1 MNLKKKIISGTVTA
15 LLGMALIGGGTFAY
29 FSDTAEQT
37 NKFAAGTIDL
47 DVDPTVQIPMNEF
60 KPGDWMPRSFELQN
74 NGSLDMKYVDLTTDY
89 TVYTSKN
96 ESVLFEFDNKKPGD
110 TFNHSFNMKNNGTL
124 DMKEVTLYSEHT
136 TYNREGTQEN
146 NGFANQIVLQRIEV
160 DGKNILQKPM
170 SLEKLSK
177 TPIVL
182 EKNIAANFPAIQ
194 VFVEFEF
201 EKTKENQNEF
211 QGNQL
216 ELLWTFEA
224 IQADD

>member
-1 MNLKKKIISGTVTA
+1 MEASVFLIHNSVEGGVFLGIKKNLVAGIITGLIGLALISGGTAAFFSDALDTKNKILSGYMDLDIGNLK
-15 LLGMALIGGGTFAY
+15 
-29 FSDTAEQT
+29 
-37 NKFAAGTIDL
+37 
-47 DVDPTVQIPMNEF
+47 NE
-60 KPGDWMPRSFELQN
+60 R
-74 NGSLDMKYVDLTTDY
+74 
-89 TVYTSKN
+89 
-96 ESVLFEFDNKKPGD
+96 VLFEFDNKKPGD

-124 DMKEVTLYSEHT
+124 DMKEVTLYSKHT

-146 NGFANQIVLQRIEV
+146 NGFANQIVLQRLEV

-182 EKNIAANFPAIQ
+182 EKNIAANSPATQ